1 MVKPMRRFEHFVS
14 IRKKRIR
21 PGFTLLEVAMALAIG
36 GFAMVFTYSLIAK
49 GIQMQKEAVLISNA
63 VHLAKIKMAQVDA
76 STNMESDV
84 SKGEI
89 PGYPGYKFETS
100 IKEEE
105 MDLLKLAMGGDA
117 EELKEKAPKDLLG
130 DKDANLNDI
139 LKKRGQ
145 AQGSETGGLIKV
157 FRVKVTITY
166 PLGGKD
172 ADYTVETFR
181 ATKY

>member
-1 MVKPMRRFEHFVS
+1 MKTNKRFYRS
-14 IRKKRIR
+14 
-21 PGFTLLEVAMALAIG
+21 GFTLLEVALALALG
-36 GFAMVFTYSLIAK
+36 GVAMVYTYNLIAR
-49 GIQMQKEAVLISNA
+49 GIQMQKEAVSISNA

-76 STNMESDV
+76 STSMESDV
-84 SKGEI
+84 SSGDI

-105 MDLLKLAMGGDA
+105 LDLLKLAMGGES
-117 EELKEKAPKDLLG
+117 EELKDKAPKDLLG

-145 AQGSETGGLIKV
+145 SQGSETGGLIKV
-157 FRVKVTITY
+157 FRIKVVIFY
-166 PLGGKD
+166 PLGGKE
-172 ADYTVETFR
+172 AKYTVETFR